1 MAPSGGVLLPQGGG
15 ELPRGRLGGPGV
27 ATLGGSGS
35 GSQVVGGTS
44 GGVNSSIWGDSGL
57 VPQAAYTQLAP
68 RRGEGPEGAVGR
80 TQSAQTPLPPE
91 VLYGLTSA
99 EEWGHEHSPR
109 AGVLMQRPG
118 GLGGSAGA
126 LGLYGEQLLSEA
138 LTQNLGAGRPGLGSR
153 SALPSAEADLAA
165 AQLRSISLQ
174 SSLAPSGLAPQ
185 QQQQQQ
191 QQRRPSGAVA
201 SGGGIWQGLDQPNAQ
216 LYGAGGAGAFAGT
229 PLDGRPQ
236 HPSGA
241 ASAFTRLPSASEIL
255 TPRSN
260 LLANIWGD
268 APDSAGGGAGRGHPG
283 AVRRVQSTHVPGSPG
298 AVHYALPREFHPT
311 EFRPASAPQG
321 GDASG
326 DWAEK
331 MESLLQNLE
340 K

>member
-1 MAPSGGVLLPQGGG
+1 M
-15 ELPRGRLGGPGV
+15 
-27 ATLGGSGS
+27 ATLGGGAGGGS
-35 GSQVVGGTS
+35 AQAAGG
-44 GGVNSSIWGDSGL
+44 GGGGGANSSIWGDSGL
-57 VPQAAYTQLAP
+57 APQAAYAQLAP
-68 RRGEGPEGAVGR
+68 RRGEGPLGAVGR
-80 TQSAQTPLPPE
+80 TQSAQAPLPPE

-118 GLGGSAGA
+118 GPGGGAGA

-138 LTQNLGAGRPGLGSR
+138 LTQNLGTGQPRQGLGGDGGGR
-153 SALPSAEADLAA
+153 SALPSAEADIAA

-174 SSLAPSGLAPQ
+174 SSRAPPGAALAQ

-191 QQRRPSGAVA
+191 QQPLPPSYVGERRPSGAVA
-201 SGGGIWQGLDQPNAQ
+201 PGGGIWQGQGQPTAQ
-216 LYGAGGAGAFAGT
+216 LYGAGGAGAFAGAA
-229 PLDGRPQ
+229 PLSARPQ
-236 HPSGA
+236 HPGGA

-298 AVHYALPREFHPT
+298 AVHYALPREFHP
-311 EFRPASAPQG
+311 AAAAAAAAPPG
-321 GDASG
+321 GDAPG